1 MNSHPEARKVT
12 KKASSLFSCVS
23 LRFSRPFTWCL
34 CLGLVLILLVPL
46 ASGEERSSDKGS
58 SVLDATQPYSAQKLN
73 PISYAADCSVIV
85 TPPYKTKVL
94 KVWIPIPPSNAAQ
107 VVSASKFSTFPQE
120 VQPEIGR
127 EKMYG
132 NQFAYFEFQEPQGAQ
147 IIRHKFQVQTFELRW
162 KIQPDQVRSVE
173 KWPASFDSYRR
184 SESQAVVV
192 DDRFQKLLRQ
202 VVPER
207 KNPLLDLSLVMSW
220 VGDNFTYDH
229 HDASLA
235 ADAARAFDTHR
246 GHCSDYHGFCAAMG
260 RAMGYPTRVTYGINT
275 FPKNSPSHCKLEA
288 FLPPYGWVS
297 FDVSE
302 TQKLI
307 ASVKKDGK
315 LTESEKADLISAA
328 TQRLTAGFR
337 DNTWFLQT
345 VGTDY
350 DLEPPAKKRV
360 PVVRT
365 AYVEADGIALPDPD
379 PADPVKREF
388 AWMTAYEFKTEGKV
402 ANPYSDMRTLKSK

>member
-1 MNSHPEARKVT
+1 MNSHQAARNVT
-12 KKASSLFSCVS
+12 TKESSLLFRVS
-23 LRFSRPFTWCL
+23 WRFSRPFPWSL
-34 CLGLVLILLVPL
+34 CLGFVLILLVRV
-46 ASGEERSSDKGS
+46 AGGEERSSENGS
-58 SVLDATQPYSAQKLN
+58 SILDAAQPYSAQKLN

-85 TPPYKTKVL
+85 TAPYKTKVL
-94 KVWIPIPPSNAAQ
+94 KVWIPIPPSNTAQ
-107 VVSASKFSTFPQE
+107 EVSASKFSTFPQE
-120 VQPEIGR
+120 VKPKIGR

-162 KIQPDQVRSVE
+162 KIQPDQVQIVE
-173 KWPASFDSYRR
+173 KWPTSFDSYRR

-302 TQKLI
+302 TQKLV
-307 ASVKKDGK
+307 AAVKKDGK
-315 LTESEKADLISAA
+315 LTESERADLITAA

-379 PADPVKREF
+379 PADPAKREF
-388 AWMTAYEFKTEGKV
+388 AWMTAYEFKTETKNV
-402 ANPYSDMRTLKSK
+402 NPFADYNTLKTK

>member
-1 MNSHPEARKVT
+1 M
-12 KKASSLFSCVS
+12 
-23 LRFSRPFTWCL
+23 
-34 CLGLVLILLVPL
+34 LLLATV
-46 ASGEERSSDKGS
+46 ASGQQLSRNGAAAIPDP
-58 SVLDATQPYSAQKLN
+58 AQPYSAEKRN

-85 TPPYKTKVL
+85 TPPYKAKVL
-94 KVWIPIPPSNAAQ
+94 KVWIPIPPSNGAQ
-107 VVSASKFSTFPQE
+107 VIKASEFSTYPME
-120 VQPEIGR
+120 VKPKIGA
-127 EKMYG
+127 EKTFG
-132 NQFAYFEFQEPQGAQ
+132 NQFAYFEFKEPQGAQ
-147 IIRHKFQVQTFELRW
+147 IIRHRFQVQTYELRW
-162 KIQPDQVRSVE
+162 KIEPEQVRSIE

-184 SESQAVVV
+184 SESQAVVL
-192 DDRFQKLLRQ
+192 DDRFQKLLTQ

-207 KNPLLDLSLVMSW
+207 KNPLLDLSLVMTW

-229 HDASLA
+229 QDASLA
-235 ADAARAFDTHR
+235 ADAVKAFDTHR

-302 TQKLI
+302 TQKLVAAI
-307 ASVKKDGK
+307 KKDGK
-315 LTESEKADLISAA
+315 LSDKEKADLITTAS
-328 TQRLTAGFR
+328 QRLSSGFR

-365 AYVEADGIALPDPD
+365 AYVEADGVALPDPD
-379 PADPVKREF
+379 PADPLKREF
-388 AWMTAYEFKTEGKV
+388 AWMTAYEFKTETKV
-402 ANPYSDMRTLKSK
+402 VNPFVEYSTLKK